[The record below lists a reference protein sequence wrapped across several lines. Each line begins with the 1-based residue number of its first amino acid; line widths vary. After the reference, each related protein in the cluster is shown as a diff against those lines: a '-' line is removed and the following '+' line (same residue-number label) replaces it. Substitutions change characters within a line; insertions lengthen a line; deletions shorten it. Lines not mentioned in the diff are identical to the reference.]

1 MMRLS
6 ALGLIGGALLVSAVS
21 VASVSAQTAASISG
35 STTFITPAGFT
46 STVSAESVLPS
57 GFIFQTVPGV
67 LTVGAAPNAPT
78 TVTGA
83 QVIVVPSY
91 NVLGF
96 SVATTSVSV
105 ASSAAPSV
113 ITAPAGTSFNR
124 AAATILTNSAAA
136 TAAGG
141 SVVDGRGLG
150 VGGAYFSGNI
160 DFIAAIIKAGAGVSG
175 LD

>member
-1 MMRLS
+1 MRLS

-35 STTFITPAGFT
+35 STTFITPARFT
-46 STVSAESVLPS
+46 STVSGESVLPS

-67 LTVGAAPNAPT
+67 LTVPVIPNVNA

-105 ASSAAPSV
+105 ASSAAPSA
-113 ITAPAGTSFNR
+113 IAAPAGTSFTR

-136 TAAGG
+136 TAGNGTVA
-141 SVVDGRGLG
+141 DGRGII
-150 VGGAYFSGNI
+150 GGAFFSGNI
-160 DFIAAIIKAGAGVSG
+160 DFIAAIISAGAGVSG